1 MDSFFNPDGVA
12 IVGATP
18 NPRKGGYH
26 ILNNTINGY
35 KTGKIYPINP
45 KYDSMLGLPC
55 YPDIDSI
62 PDDFELAIYFISAR
76 FLPDTI
82 RECSRKNVKGIIIES
97 AGFAEVGED
106 GRRLQNE
113 CLKLARE
120 YNIRLWGP
128 NCMGLLDGYRRHVFS
143 FIRSTAWKSLMVPG
157 NVSMIVQ
164 SGMLSSGL
172 LMMVLERGGIG
183 INKICSIGNKCDVH
197 ETDLLEYLI
206 NDDLTDVIG
215 LYVESFADARRFMQL
230 ARSTHKPIVVL
241 KGGRSP
247 EGAQAA
253 ISHTASI
260 AGNHAII
267 NSAFKQAGIIQ
278 VFDINEL
285 MDFLRGF
292 SKIKDSRNDGGT
304 AIITFSGGGGIVT
317 ADFLND
323 YGLPL
328 AHFSDETLKSIK
340 SIFPQWMDP
349 TNPLDL
355 WPAIELN
362 GVEKVYETAIDALAK
377 DDNVDS
383 IILHLFANWIPSSSL
398 KTACALKDQQKKPVI
413 AWLVGMGSAFH
424 TFRNEVEDMG
434 IPIFDEIGRC
444 AGFLSAVKK
453 HFYNIR

>member
-1 MDSFFNPDGVA
+1 MDSFFNPDGIA
-12 IVGATP
+12 IIGATP

-26 ILNNTINGY
+26 ILNNTLSGY

-45 KYDSMLGLPC
+45 KYESVLGLPC

-82 RECSRKNVKGIIIES
+82 ERCSRKNAKGIIIES

-106 GRRLQNE
+106 GRRLQE
-113 CLKLARE
+113 ESLKLARE
-120 YNIRLWGP
+120 HNIRLWGP

-143 FIRSTAWKSLMVPG
+143 FLRSTAWNSLMVPG
-157 NVSMIVQ
+157 NVSLIVQ

-183 INKICSIGNKCDVH
+183 ISKVCSIGNKCDVH
-197 ETDLLEYLI
+197 ETELLEYLI

-215 LYVESFADARRFMQL
+215 LYVESFADARHFMQL

-278 VFDINEL
+278 VFDIHEL

-292 SKIKDSRNDGGT
+292 SKIKGSKNDGGT

-328 AHFSDETLKSIK
+328 AHFSDDTLKSIN
-340 SIFPQWMDP
+340 SVFPQWMDP
-349 TNPLDL
+349 ANPLDL

-362 GVEKVYETAIDALAK
+362 GVEKVYETSIDALAK
-377 DDNVDS
+377 DKNVDS
-383 IILHLFANWIPSSSL
+383 IILHLFANWISSSSL
-398 KTACALKDQQKKPVI
+398 KSVCALKDKEKKPVI
-413 AWLVGMGSAFH
+413 AWLVGMDSAFY
-424 TFRNEVEDMG
+424 TFRKDIENMG
-434 IPIFDEIGRC
+434 IPVFDEIGRC
-444 AGFLSAVKK
+444 VGFLSAVKK
-453 HFYNIR
+453 HFYNTS